1 MSLNLYGKD
10 FDDQIIL
17 LNSFF
22 RVLVEK
28 GGLGGG
34 GGCLVFALLIKL
46 ICINLMDD
54 KVTWVCMQP
63 KFVDT

>member
-28 GGLGGG
+28 GGWGGV
-34 GGCLVFALLIKL
+34 CLVFALLIKL

>member
-1 MSLNLYGKD
+1 M
-10 FDDQIIL
+10 IR
-17 LNSFF
+17 SFF
-22 RVLVEK
+22 LIPF
-28 GGLGGG
+28 LGCWLKKVGWGG